1 MGSADHMGLKSA
13 LRARARLTLALLL
26 SLPQVLWHIGG
37 EWPKPSAAVIAES
50 VVLALALVAAV
61 VPRHEAARVVGFGLL
76 MVNPSVLGLMTATLG
91 SVTPYGRTGIE
102 MFGMLGFSWGAA
114 FVCGYWLNRWLD
126 AFESGQSATRLS
138 TRALF
143 VIALFLCTPSI
154 LAGLGELLLHV
165 SYPDGLIPTD
175 TLWARAMV
183 WVMLVSAP
191 AALLGLG
198 LLVLAA
204 PIVVHL
210 IRSRGLASAAGRA
223 ATVMG
228 LLALVSAALCLN

>member
-1 MGSADHMGLKSA
+1 MERKSR
-13 LRARARLTLALLL
+13 LRASARPILALLL
-26 SLPQVLWHIGG
+26 FLPQVLSHIAG
-37 EWPKPSAAVIAES
+37 EWPKPSPAVIVEGLI
-50 VVLALALVAAV
+50 LAVGLVAAV
-61 VPRHEAARVVGFGLL
+61 VPRHEAARVVGLGLL
-76 MVNPSVLGLMTATLG
+76 MVNPSVFGLMTATLG

-114 FVCGYWLNRWLD
+114 FVFGYWVNRWLG
-126 AFESGQSATRLS
+126 AFESGHSARRLS
-138 TRALF
+138 TRALV
-143 VIALFLCTPSI
+143 VIVLLLCSPSI
-154 LAGLGELLLHV
+154 LAGLGRLLLQV

-198 LLVLAA
+198 LLVIAT

-210 IRSRGLASAAGRA
+210 IRTRGLSSAAGRA
-223 ATVMG
+223 ATVVG
-228 LLALVSAALCLN
+228 LLALGSAALWLN